1 MMSSKKTLMI
11 LTIISSLFVFCKT
24 KKVDE
29 YNVDKKD
36 IITSGSKKTTE
47 KIYNNDKSK
56 LLILEY
62 TLNKNPIITYNY
74 SVINAKTKEELK
86 KGVFTGE
93 KIEWLNNDTLKCTP
107 YVGMIKKENDQ
118 ILEKGKDQK
127 INYITIKIN

>member
-1 MMSSKKTLMI
+1 MSSKKTLII

-29 YNVDKKD
+29 YNVDQKD

>member
-1 MMSSKKTLMI
+1 MSSKKTLII

-29 YNVDKKD
+29 YNVDQKD
-36 IITSGSKKTTE
+36 IITLGSKKTTE

-118 ILEKGKDQK
+118 VLEKGKDQK